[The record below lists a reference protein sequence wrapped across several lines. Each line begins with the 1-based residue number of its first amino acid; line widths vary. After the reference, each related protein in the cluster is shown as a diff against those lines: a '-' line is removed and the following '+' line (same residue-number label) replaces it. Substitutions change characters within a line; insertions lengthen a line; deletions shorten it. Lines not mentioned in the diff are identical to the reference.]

1 MEVRWRRADLQHFE
15 IFTHGPIIIYTR
27 LPAGG
32 TTIQSA
38 RSLWPVSVWHFWCL
52 FCLLF
57 TGICH
62 LAHVLAVPPTKACLL
77 CATPAGLDLYIQ
89 VHARRLLPSAVS
101 WISEDCLLSTF
112 SCDMQSAKVELPI
125 MVTKLRNGKSSC
137 LHCQTSPVSLHCHHS
152 FSCKQQNNALVFS
165 VLISRFVRIST
176 GCHRF
181 YQLS

>member
-1 MEVRWRRADLQHFE
+1 MASEDIKHQ
-15 IFTHGPIIIYTR
+15 PIISWGTYYPICMF
-27 LPAGG
+27 PA
-32 TTIQSA
+32 S
-38 RSLWPVSVWHFWCL
+38 SECL
-52 FCLLF
+52 IGISDAF
-57 TGICH
+57 TGIRH
-62 LAHVLAVPPTKACLL
+62 LAHVLTVPPTKACLL
-77 CATPAGLDLYIQ
+77 CATHAGMDKYVQ